1 MASIEEIREG
11 RLEKLKHLNSKGM
24 NPYPISSRQEYTC
37 VQAVENF
44 EKLSQSGK
52 SISMVGRI
60 MSIRAQGKITFFH
73 FDDGTGRFQAL
84 LKSGEGIDEEGFE
97 LFERAFD
104 IGDFIEVKGTL
115 FLTKKGEQT
124 ILGESVKMLSKSLRP
139 LPEKWHGLQDVEER
153 FRKRYLDLVSNPE
166 VKARFTMRSK
176 IISNIR
182 LFLDEA
188 GYLEVETP
196 VLQPQYGG
204 ATAEPFITHHN
215 AMDIDLFLRISDEL
229 YLKRLLI
236 GGFPKIYEISKDFRN
251 EGIDMTHW
259 PEFTM
264 LEYYE
269 AYSDAE
275 KQRDF
280 VEKMMKSLSKIT
292 SESGVINFE
301 GKEIDFNK
309 KFEVKKYSDAISEF
323 TELKDP
329 LNTPH
334 GDLLKEAER
343 VGAKVNPSDSPV
355 KIIDGIFKKAVRPN
369 LWSPVFLVD
378 YPIDYLP
385 LTKKKEDNPKLVD
398 AFQFYAGGIELVKAF
413 SELND
418 PIDQR
423 ERFMG
428 QEKVLEK
435 GEKDAQRLDEEF
447 LEAMEYGMPPAG
459 GVGIG
464 IDRLAMLMTDVR
476 NIKEVILFPTM
487 RPRSKDQNQDL

>member
-1 MASIEEIREG
+1 VASIEEIRAA
-11 RLEKLKHLNSKGM
+11 RLEKLNLLISKGI
-24 NPYPISSRQEYTC
+24 NPYPIDSHQDYTC
-37 VQAVENF
+37 AQTVEKF
-44 EKLSQSGK
+44 DELSKSNK

-60 MSIRAQGKITFFH
+60 MSIRAQGKIIFFH

-84 LKSGEGIDEEGFE
+84 LKSAEPISIENFE
-97 LFERAFD
+97 LFEQAFD

-115 FLTKKGEQT
+115 FLTKKEEKT
-124 ILGESVKMLSKSLRP
+124 ILAEEVRMLSKSLRP
-139 LPEKWHGLQDVEER
+139 LPEKWHGLSDIEER
-153 FRKRYLDLVSNPE
+153 FRKRYLDLLSNLE
-166 VKARFTMRSK
+166 VKEKFIMRSK
-176 IISNIR
+176 VVSAIR
-182 LFLDEA
+182 AFLDEA

-204 ATAEPFITHHN
+204 ATAEPFTTHHN
-215 AMDIDLFLRISDEL
+215 ALDLDLFLRISDEL
-229 YLKRLLI
+229 YLKRLLV

-275 KQRDF
+275 KQRAF
-280 VEKMMKSLSKIT
+280 VEKMMKSLAKIVGD
-292 SESGVINFE
+292 SGVITFE
-301 GKEIDFNK
+301 DKEIDFNK
-309 KFEVKKYSDAISEF
+309 KFEVKKYADAVSEF
-323 TELKDP
+323 TKLKDP
-329 LNTPH
+329 LDTPRAE
-334 GDLLKEAER
+334 LLEEAER
-343 VGAKVNPSDSPV
+343 VGAKVNPADSPV

-369 LWSPVFLVD
+369 LWKPTFLID

-418 PIDQR
+418 PLDQR
-423 ERFMG
+423 ARFEG

-435 GEKDAQRLDEEF
+435 GEKDAQRLDEDF

-464 IDRLAMLMTDVR
+464 IDRLVMLFTDTK
-476 NIKEVILFPTM
+476 NIKEIILFPTI
-487 RPRSKDQNQDL
+487 RPKN

>member
-1 MASIEEIREG
+1 VASIEEIRQA
-11 RLEKLKHLNSKGM
+11 RLEKLNLLNSKGI
-24 NPYPISSRQEYTC
+24 NAYPITTYQDYTC
-37 VQAVENF
+37 VEAVEKF
-44 EKLSQSGK
+44 DELSKTGEPVYL
-52 SISMVGRI
+52 VGRI
-60 MSIRAQGKITFFH
+60 VSLRAQGKIIFFH

-84 LKSGEGIDEEGFE
+84 LKSGEPMALESFE
-97 LFERAFD
+97 LFEQTFD
-104 IGDFIEVKGTL
+104 IGDFVEVKGTL
-115 FLTKKGEQT
+115 FLTKKEEKT
-124 ILGESVKMLSKSLRP
+124 ILVEEARMLSKSLRP
-139 LPEKWHGLQDVEER
+139 LPEKWHGLSDIEER
-153 FRKRYLDLVSNPE
+153 FRKRYLDLVANPE
-166 VKARFTMRSK
+166 VKGKFVVRSK
-176 IISNIR
+176 VVSAIR
-182 LFLDEA
+182 AFLDQA

-204 ATAEPFITHHN
+204 ATAEPFVTHHN
-215 AMDIDLFLRISDEL
+215 ALDLDLFLRISDEL

-280 VEKMMKSLSKIT
+280 VETLMRSLSKI
-292 SESGVINFE
+292 SNQSGVIEFE
-301 GKEIDFNK
+301 GKPIDFNK
-309 KFEVKKYSDAISEF
+309 KFEVKKYAEAISEF
-323 TELKDP
+323 TKLKDP
-329 LNTPH
+329 LNASKE
-334 GDLLKEAER
+334 DLLEEASR
-343 VGAKVNPSDSPV
+343 VGAKVNSSDSPV

-369 LWSPVFLVD
+369 LWNPTYLVD

-385 LTKKKEDNPKLVD
+385 LTKKKEDNPRLVD

-423 ERFMG
+423 ERFIG
-428 QEKVLEK
+428 QEEVLEK
-435 GEKDAQRLDEEF
+435 GEKDAQRLDEDF

-464 IDRLAMLMTDVR
+464 IDRLVMLFTNTR
-476 NIKEVILFPTM
+476 NIKEIIFFPTI
-487 RPRSKDQNQDL
+487 RPKN

>member
-1 MASIEEIREG
+1 MASIDEIRAT
-11 RLEKLKHLNSKGM
+11 RLAKLNLLVSKGI
-24 NPYPISSRQEYTC
+24 NPYPIESHQDYTC
-37 VQAVENF
+37 AEAVEKF
-44 EKLSQSGK
+44 DEISKSEKSVY
-52 SISMVGRI
+52 MVGRI
-60 MSIRAQGKITFFH
+60 MSIRAQGKIVFFH
-73 FDDGTGRFQAL
+73 FNDGTGKFQAL
-84 LKSGEGIDEEGFE
+84 LKSGEPVSVENFE
-97 LFERAFD
+97 LFEQAFD
-104 IGDFIEVKGTL
+104 IGDFVEVKGTL
-115 FLTKKGEQT
+115 FLTKKEEKT
-124 ILGESVKMLSKSLRP
+124 ILAEEVRMLSKSLRP
-139 LPEKWHGLQDVEER
+139 LPEKWHGLSDVEER

-166 VKARFTMRSK
+166 VKERFAVRSRVV
-176 IISNIR
+176 SAIR
-182 LFLDEA
+182 DFLDKD

-204 ATAEPFITHHN
+204 ATAEPFNTHHKALDLN
-215 AMDIDLFLRISDEL
+215 LFLRISDEL
-229 YLKRLLI
+229 YLKRLLV
-236 GGFPKIYEISKDFRN
+236 GGFPKVYEISKDFRN

-275 KQRDF
+275 KQRAF
-280 VEKMMKSLSKIT
+280 VEKMMRSLSKIV
-292 SESGVINFE
+292 SDSGVITFE
-301 GKEIDFNK
+301 DKEIDFNK
-309 KFEVKKYSDAISEF
+309 KFEVKKYADAVSEY
-323 TELKDP
+323 TKLKDP

-334 GDLLKEAER
+334 AKLLEEAER
-343 VGAKVNPSDSPV
+343 VGAKVNPADSPV

-369 LWSPVFLVD
+369 LWNPTFLVD

-418 PIDQR
+418 PLDQR
-423 ERFMG
+423 ARFEG

-435 GEKDAQRLDEEF
+435 GEKDAQRLDEDF

-464 IDRLAMLMTDVR
+464 IDRLVMLLTNTK
-476 NIKEVILFPTM
+476 NIKEIIFFPTI
-487 RPRSKDQNQDL
+487 RPKN